1 MPSRPRRKLIAGG
14 IALVIVLVLA
24 YLWRPLGIV
33 RGPFMLLYKYPAMV
47 TGPLLAAVIFGGLH
61 YAIDATSR
69 RVKSARG
76 RTKSTRAPTRW
87 SSFRRH
93 SDWNPYNWTPSHP
106 LAGPALSAAFAGA
119 LVCLVFA
126 IFSSALTQRAIAQNT
141 AYGKLDVATLQGGEV
156 RIKPYEVALNQ
167 LQNSLSSPT
176 ERVSNMHVVN
186 VDNRLYW
193 TAARDP
199 AGFFRTFT
207 KQTAGIITSDAETSS
222 PGVRVNGP
230 GRDADFKYG
239 PGMQVSDNIRWVLY
253 KKCFTCDVAEM
264 VSIATPRGPV
274 IMVPYIKYKGGPF
287 VKRPTFG
294 GVYLVD
300 PDGRIDDLSPD
311 RARANP
317 MVRNSG
323 RMFPERL
330 ARRTAGSYKY
340 ILGITNRMFTRKE
353 AYEIA
358 DSDTEN
364 SQPYLQKFANL
375 PHAAWVTTMTPRGR
389 AGSTGMVMLMDA
401 VTGETRIWKAPQN
414 ASYISNVKALD
425 IVRGER
431 LGVNFAGAFR
441 AIEPR
446 QVFPGGRLHFL
457 VSVVPQQANRSTLN
471 VIVDAE
477 KQTVVKVFPATPQGD
492 RDLIAYLNDKP
503 VSGEYDF
510 TGGQPGDL
518 PEQEEDAD
526 AGQSSDDDAPTP
538 PSDDAPTGNDEVS
551 TIQRLLERNRRQ
563 QDDLDLQERDL
574 QRILEEAQAENAA
587 ESDEETG
594 ER

>member
-1 MPSRPRRKLIAGG
+1 
-14 IALVIVLVLA
+14 
-24 YLWRPLGIV
+24 
-33 RGPFMLLYKYPAMV
+33 
-47 TGPLLAAVIFGGLH
+47 
-61 YAIDATSR
+61 
-69 RVKSARG
+69 
-76 RTKSTRAPTRW
+76 
-87 SSFRRH
+87 
-93 SDWNPYNWTPSHP
+93 
-106 LAGPALSAAFAGA
+106 
-119 LVCLVFA
+119 
-126 IFSSALTQRAIAQNT
+126 
-141 AYGKLDVATLQGGEV
+141 
-156 RIKPYEVALNQ
+156 
-167 LQNSLSSPT
+167 
-176 ERVSNMHVVN
+176 
-186 VDNRLYW
+186 
-193 TAARDP
+193 
-199 AGFFRTFT
+199 
-207 KQTAGIITSDAETSS
+207 
-222 PGVRVNGP
+222 
-230 GRDADFKYG
+230 
-239 PGMQVSDNIRWVLY
+239 
-253 KKCFTCDVAEM
+253 
-264 VSIATPRGPV
+264 
-274 IMVPYIKYKGGPF
+274 
-287 VKRPTFG
+287 
-294 GVYLVD
+294 
-300 PDGRIDDLSPD
+300 
-311 RARANP
+311 
-317 MVRNSG
+317 
-323 RMFPERL
+323 
-330 ARRTAGSYKY
+330 
-340 ILGITNRMFTRKE
+340 
-353 AYEIA
+353 
-358 DSDTEN
+358 
-364 SQPYLQKFANL
+364 
-375 PHAAWVTTMTPRGR
+375 
-389 AGSTGMVMLMDA
+389 

-518 PEQEEDAD
+518 PEQEEDLD